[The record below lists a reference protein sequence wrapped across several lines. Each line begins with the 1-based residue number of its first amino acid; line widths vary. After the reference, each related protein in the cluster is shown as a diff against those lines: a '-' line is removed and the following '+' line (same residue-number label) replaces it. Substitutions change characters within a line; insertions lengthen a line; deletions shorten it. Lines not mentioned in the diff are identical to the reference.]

1 LILPLT
7 NGLYWVVVSDA
18 NGCFSD
24 TCFLFVDWL
33 STSVLEQEFGSIFI
47 YPNPSRN
54 IFNLAIDSKINS
66 LFQLKIYNA
75 IGELIYEEQVIQN
88 NNKSYYQIDL
98 HKHPRGVY
106 MLDIITDFGS
116 ISKKLILK

>member
-1 LILPLT
+1 
-7 NGLYWVVVSDA
+7 
-18 NGCFSD
+18 
-24 TCFLFVDWL
+24 
-33 STSVLEQEFGSIFI
+33 
-47 YPNPSRN
+47 
-54 IFNLAIDSKINS
+54 